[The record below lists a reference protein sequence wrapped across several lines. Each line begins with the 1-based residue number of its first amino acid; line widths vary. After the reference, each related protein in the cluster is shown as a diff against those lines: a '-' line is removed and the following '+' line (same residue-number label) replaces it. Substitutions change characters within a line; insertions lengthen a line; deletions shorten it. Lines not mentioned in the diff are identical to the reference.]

1 LGLFKV
7 KTFAWVI
14 TWNFILL
21 FWLIIIWFIFIWLLT
36 NILSLF
42 NILRL
47 DEWSYQYFATFI
59 DIRATYR
66 TGSRPLIKW
75 RVSMLIGAANKPI
88 GISILLICWFFITKP
103 WLETL
108 WFVRTLLINNLIL
121 LRILL
126 WYLVKFWTILF
137 IAV

>member
-7 KTFAWVI
+7 KTLAWVI

-21 FWLIIIWFIFIWLLT
+21 FRLIVIWFIFIWLLT

-42 NILRL
+42 YILRL
-47 DEWSYQYFATFI
+47 IEWSYQYLATII
-59 DIRATYR
+59 DIWATYR
-66 TGSRPLIKW
+66 TSSRPLIKW

-88 GISILLICWFFITKP
+88 GISILLICWFFVTKP